1 MLGGVPLTNGG
12 GAVKR
17 KRVTLAQVA
26 KEAGVAVSTASLVLG
41 GRGSEIRISTAAQER
56 VRAAAEGLGYRPNAV
71 SVGLRKGR
79 TSTLGFVSDSVASSR
94 LAGEMIKGAIEAA
107 RDRGFMV
114 FVGETGGNTTL
125 ERQLLEAMVDRQV
138 DGVIL
143 ASMLT
148 HGRHLPEVL
157 GHTATVLLNISAD
170 DSPFPVIV
178 PDEHQGGRDAATAL
192 IDAGHTDIHLIGA
205 GPGPDDVHTISSAAR
220 MRLAG
225 ILEVLAEH
233 NLTPASGRSINQWL
247 PPEGYAGVE
256 AILARGEKPGAIVCF
271 NDRLAMGAYQAL
283 QDHGLRIPEDVSVVS
298 FDNASIAGWMRPGL
312 TTVAL
317 PHRSMGKRAA
327 DVLIDVIEHQ
337 RTSPDVPS
345 ARDIHRIHMPVRAR
359 DSIAT
364 KN

>member
-1 MLGGVPLTNGG
+1 M
-12 GAVKR
+12 KR

-41 GRGSEIRISTAAQER
+41 GRGSEVRISDAAQDR
-56 VRAAAEGLGYRPNAV
+56 VRAAAERLDYRPNAV

-125 ERQLLEAMVDRQV
+125 EKQLLEAMVDRQV

-148 HGRHLPEVL
+148 HGREVPDVL
-157 GHTATVLLNISAD
+157 DHTAAVLLNISAD

-178 PDEHQGGRDAATAL
+178 PDEHQGGRDAAKAL
-192 IDAGHTDIHLIGA
+192 VEAGHTDIHLIGA

-225 ILEVLAEH
+225 ILEVLAEN
-233 NLTPASGRSINQWL
+233 NLTPTTGRSINQWL
-247 PPEGYAGVE
+247 PPEGYKGVE
-256 AILARGEKPGAIVCF
+256 AILNAGHKPRALVCF

-283 QDHGLRIPEDVSVVS
+283 QDHGLQIPKDVSVVS

-337 RTSPDVPS
+337 RTSPKAPS
-345 ARDIHRIHMPVRAR
+345 PRDIHRIPMPIRVR
-359 DSIAT
+359 DSIARIDSGAE
-364 KN
+364 

>member
-1 MLGGVPLTNGG
+1 MLVAEVVVNGG

-41 GRGSEIRISTAAQER
+41 GRGSEIRISNAAQER
-56 VRAAAEGLGYRPNAV
+56 VRGAAERLGYRPNAV

-125 ERQLLEAMVDRQV
+125 EKQLLEAMVDRQV

-148 HGRHLPEVL
+148 HGRELPGVL
-157 GHTATVLLNISAD
+157 DHTAAVLLNISAD
-170 DSPFPVIV
+170 NSPFPVIV

-192 IDAGHTDIHLIGA
+192 VDAGHTDIHLIGA
-205 GPGPDDVHTISSAAR
+205 GPGPDDVHTISSAAK

-225 ILEVLAEH
+225 ILEVLAE
-233 NLTPASGRSINQWL
+233 NSLEPASGRSINQWL
-247 PPEGYAGVE
+247 PPEGYNATK
-256 AILARGEKPGAIVCF
+256 AILKEGTPGAIVCF

-312 TTVAL
+312 TTIAL
-317 PHRSMGKRAA
+317 PHRTMGKRAA
-327 DVLIDVIEHQ
+327 DVLIDLIDHQ
-337 RTSPDVPS
+337 RTSPDAP
-345 ARDIHRIHMPVRAR
+345 APRDTHRIPMPVRVR

-364 KN
+364 KT

>member
-1 MLGGVPLTNGG
+1 M
-12 GAVKR
+12 KR

-41 GRGSEIRISTAAQER
+41 GRGSEVRISEAAQDR
-56 VRAAAEGLGYRPNAV
+56 VRVAAERLGYRPNAV

-125 ERQLLEAMVDRQV
+125 EKQLLEAMVDRQV

-148 HGRHLPEVL
+148 HGRNVPDVL
-157 GHTATVLLNISAD
+157 DHTAAVLLNISAEN
-170 DSPFPVIV
+170 SPFPIIV

-192 IDAGHTDIHLIGA
+192 IEAGHTDIHLIGA

-220 MRLAG
+220 MRLTG
-225 ILEVLAEH
+225 ILEVLAEN
-233 NLTPASGRSINQWL
+233 NLTPATGRSINQWL
-247 PPEGYAGVE
+247 PPEGYKGVE
-256 AILARGEKPGAIVCF
+256 AILEAGHKPGAIVCF

-283 QDHGLRIPEDVSVVS
+283 QDNGLRIPKDVSVVS

-337 RTSPDVPS
+337 RTSPNRPS
-345 ARDIHRIHMPVRAR
+345 PRDTHRIPMPVRVR
-359 DSIAT
+359 DSIARRT
-364 KN
+364 

>member
-1 MLGGVPLTNGG
+1 M
-12 GAVKR
+12 KR

-41 GRGSEIRISTAAQER
+41 GRGAEVRISTAAQAR
-56 VRAAAEGLGYRPNAV
+56 VRTAAEQLGYRPNAV

-157 GHTATVLLNISAD
+157 DHTATVLLNISAD
-170 DSPFPVIV
+170 DSPYPVIV

-192 IDAGHTDIHLIGA
+192 INAGHTDIHLIGA

-233 NLTPASGRSINQWL
+233 DLAPASGRSINQWL
-247 PPEGYAGVE
+247 PPEGYTGVE
-256 AILARGEKPGAIVCF
+256 AILARGSKPGAIVCF

-283 QDHGLRIPEDVSVVS
+283 QDHGLSIPQDVSVVS
-298 FDNASIAGWMRPGL
+298 FDNASIAGWLRPGL

-317 PHRSMGKRAA
+317 PHRTMGKRAA

-337 RTSPDVPS
+337 RTSPDTPS
-345 ARDIHRIHMPVRAR
+345 PRDIHRIPMPLRVR